1 MTRRLL
7 LMTLLMAATAGLS
20 ACGKRGD
27 PHLPEG
33 TVGTY
38 PRPYPDPATVRPNTS
53 AGKSAEESEEQTN

>member
-33 TVGTY
+33 KVGTY
-38 PRPYPDPATVRPNTS
+38 PRTYPDPATVRPSTS
-53 AGKSAEESEEQTN
+53 SDGQESEEQTN